1 MYSDGTDGNLIMCR
15 LWDVA
20 FYIQDQII
28 YSINQIEKLK
38 ISFIDSDSLQTGAL
52 IDKCSVLAY
61 LSLLLVWIMLLPPVF
76 FVFCFFVL
84 VNFSFL
90 FLLMLSFKL

>member
-20 FYIQDQII
+20 FYIQSQII
-28 YSINQIEKLK
+28 YSINQMEKLK
-38 ISFIDSDSLQTGAL
+38 ICFIDRDSLQTGAL

-61 LSLLLVWIMLLPPVF
+61 LSLLLVWIILLPPVF
-76 FVFCFFVL
+76 LFFCFFC
-84 VNFSFL
+84 FRYF
-90 FLLMLSFKL
+90 